1 MLDNHQA
8 NEDLKAF
15 ERRLTEILA
24 CYRPKTNRWRIVLL
38 LALLT
43 TSITAFQW
51 LSDPRTEQVP
61 FQESLS
67 EHWFFATNCLGL
79 IILFITGIHRKII
92 APTIIVSRIRSVL
105 ENFNMSCD
113 QDGRLIINR
122 ATTTTSASIT
132 GGSFEEK

>member
-1 MLDNHQA
+1 MLDNHQS

-24 CYRPKTNRWRIVLL
+24 CYRPKANRWRTVLL

-51 LSDPRTEQVP
+51 LSDPQTEQISLY
-61 FQESLS
+61 ESLGK
-67 EHWFFATNCLGL
+67 HWFFATNFLGL
-79 IILFITGIHRKII
+79 IILFITGIHKKVI
-92 APTIIVSRIRSVL
+92 APTIIVLRIRSVL

-113 QDGRLIINR
+113 YNGRLIITFCR
-122 ATTTTSASIT
+122 S
-132 GGSFEEK
+132 